1 MQETHEGGISH
12 FMSFSGTC
20 LLIFFHIFFLSHS
33 LQHLFISQ
41 LLSATVCISK
51 PNCLVFIV
59 PIKTGRTHCFFL
71 CSVPSTLSTLSCSF
85 HFKSVIY
92 CPLLHFKNTLPVDQ
106 LVPLI
111 VCTCLTQ
118 NKKKIPQN
126 LC

>member
-71 CSVPSTLSTLSCSF
+71 CSVLSSTLSTLSCSF
-85 HFKSVIY
+85 HFKTVCLIY
-92 CPLLHFKNTLPVDQ
+92 CPMLLHFK
-106 LVPLI
+106 
-111 VCTCLTQ
+111 
-118 NKKKIPQN
+118 KKLFHFITWLLQSYVHV
-126 LC
+126 